1 MNEMTV
7 NYTKTKKELFNIV
20 KTVFERT
27 NDLDNYDYNY
37 AFYYIGVKYNNGVF
51 FEYEPQDLWNNRNIF
66 WNYFKN
72 NIVEDVDFIY
82 VVNMDASDIE
92 VYISKKLSNINIT
105 DINEFFSNM
114 TETFAEEGKYLN
126 FMDGEEGIISD

>member
-27 NDLDNYDYNY
+27 NDLDNYDYSY
-37 AFYYIGVKYNNGVF
+37 AFYYIGVKYNNGVC
-51 FEYEPQDLWNNRNIF
+51 FEYEPRYLWDNRNIF

-72 NIVEDVDFIY
+72 HIVEDVDFIY
-82 VVNMDASDIE
+82 VVNMDASDRE
-92 VYISKKLSNINIT
+92 VYISKKFNIT
-105 DINEFFSNM
+105 DINEFFSNI
-114 TETFAEEGKYLN
+114 TETFAKKGKYLK
-126 FMDGEEGIISD
+126 FMNEEGEIISD